1 MGFPAAEK
9 PRGIVGAAEWACFVL
24 NLGSL
29 MLTWPAIILVALGLL
44 LIVIG
49 AIWAIVVAFRRSLV
63 WGLCYLFVP
72 FAALV
77 FVFVAWADVKRAFFV
92 NVIGVLMMAAV
103 LLLPNQGGLGL
114 TKLIPLELH
123 QLAPLPVTLPNA
135 LIQVSTEDRMAELAT
150 REQSLRARKAAL
162 DPKDEAGARALTEEI
177 LKYNADLK
185 AVTDEQEAARVKA
198 APVVGYN
205 PAPQ

>member
-1 MGFPAAEK
+1 
-9 PRGIVGAAEWACFVL
+9 
-24 NLGSL
+24 

-49 AIWAIVVAFRRSLV
+49 AIWAIVVAFRRSLL

-92 NVIGVLMMAAV
+92 NIIGVLMMTAV

-114 TKLIPLELH
+114 TKLIPLELN
-123 QLAPLPVTLPNA
+123 QLAPSPAAVPDA
-135 LIQVSTEDRMAELAT
+135 LIQVSYQDRMAELAA

-162 DPKDEAGARALTEEI
+162 DPKDEAGARALVEEI

-185 AVTDEQEAARVKA
+185 AVTEEQEAARVKA

-205 PAPQ
+205 PARK